1 MTGVRRAVRYWGRDV
16 LMLSLVVLAFVLL
29 LGTRSET
36 TRQCERTRKFAPY
49 VARFYQAHHVMPPRV
64 LHAYRETIPKGC

>member
-1 MTGVRRAVRYWGRDV
+1 MRVKRFIRYWGRDV
-16 LMLSLVVLAFVLL
+16 LMLALVLVAFVLL

-36 TRQCERTRKFAPY
+36 TRQCERTRRFAPY
-49 VARFYQAHHVMPPRV
+49 VARFYEARHVMPPAV